1 MINRNKM
8 NTDETSNLQISWEKT
23 ATRQDEVII
32 DILLEFL
39 NHAIETTDP
48 DHE

>member
-1 MINRNKM
+1 M
-8 NTDETSNLQISWEKT
+8 NSEKPQNLQISWKKT

-32 DILLEFL
+32 DILLEFI
-39 NHAIETTDP
+39 NHSIETADP

>member
-1 MINRNKM
+1 MSSEK
-8 NTDETSNLQISWEKT
+8 TETLQISWEKT

-32 DILLEFL
+32 DILLEFI
-39 NHAIETTDP
+39 NHSIETTDP